1 MAERPAL
8 WYALGCMKNQT
19 PTSGHGVPDAFLN
32 KFGQHVT
39 GILCGFDRLRFRGT
53 LRMLFDPAIME
64 TYLLRCGIL
73 LKNFKAFAQNLT
85 DRVKAAAYHA
95 AQAAGRPVRYLP
107 RPDVA
112 KEDLARQIARDD
124 NVRSGLIAVL
134 TAVEPCLSYSLRGDH
149 QTQHIH
155 LVLETRKCTH
165 LYHYFLH
172 PAFGL
177 CHVRVQT
184 WFPFTVD
191 VCLNGREWLARQMER
206 AGLNYEQRDNC
217 FVRLSDASKAQALL
231 DRQLRTDW
239 PKQLGRLLAQA
250 HPLHAELSRPLK
262 QDYYWSASQTE
273 FATDLIFRD
282 ARTLATLYPQF
293 LQHGI
298 RSFASP
304 DVLRFLGRRS
314 PNAFQGEVTSTLKHR
329 PEGVR
334 LRHTVNGNSIK
345 VYDKQGR
352 VLRVETTIV
361 RPDQF
366 TVYRPAEGDP
376 EERFKWQRLRRGVAD
391 LWRRAEVSR
400 AANGRYLAALAS
412 VTGKTPLKTE
422 AAAVCRPVTVDGQ
435 RHRALN
441 PWSAADGALLEA
453 VSRGEF
459 TLAGF
464 RNRDLRGLLY
474 PRKAPVEEER
484 RRAARVTRQ
493 LALLRAHGLIR
504 KVSGTHRWLV
514 TEHGRRLITALLAA
528 RQADVDQLTQ
538 LAA

>member
-1 MAERPAL
+1 
-8 WYALGCMKNQT
+8 
-19 PTSGHGVPDAFLN
+19 
-32 KFGQHVT
+32 
-39 GILCGFDRLRFRGT
+39 LCGFDRLRFRGT

-64 TYLLRCGIL
+64 TYLLRCGVL
-73 LKNFKAFAQNLT
+73 RKNFKAFAQDLT
-85 DRVKAAAYHA
+85 DRVKAAAYQT

-112 KEDLARQIARDD
+112 KEDLARQIARDEH
-124 NVRSGLIAVL
+124 VHSGRIAVL
-134 TAVEPCLSYSLRGDH
+134 TAVEPCLSYSVRGNH
-149 QTQHIH
+149 QTKHIH

-172 PAFGL
+172 PDFGL
-177 CHVRVQT
+177 CHMRVQT

-206 AGLNYEQRDNC
+206 AGLSFEQRENC
-217 FVRLSDASKAQALL
+217 FVRVSDAARAQALL
-231 DRQLRTDW
+231 DEQLRTDW
-239 PKQLGRLLAQA
+239 PDQLNRLLAQA

-262 QDYYWSASQTE
+262 QDYYWSATQTE

-282 ARTLATLYPQF
+282 ARSLATLYPQF
-293 LQHGI
+293 LHHGLK
-298 RSFASP
+298 SFASP
-304 DVLRFLGRRS
+304 DVLRFLGKAQ
-314 PNAFQGEVTSTLKHR
+314 PNKFRGEVTSTLKRR

-345 VYDKQGR
+345 VYDKQGS

-361 RPDQF
+361 HPEHF
-366 TVYRPAEGDP
+366 TVYRPAAGDP
-376 EERFKWQRLRRGVAD
+376 EEHLQWQRLRRGVAD

-400 AANGRYLAALAS
+400 AANRRYLEALAS

-422 AAAVCRPVTVDGQ
+422 AATVCRPVTVDGH

-441 PWSAADGALLEA
+441 PWAATDGALLEA
-453 VSRGEF
+453 ISRGEF
-459 TLAGF
+459 TVAGF
-464 RNRDLRGLLY
+464 RNRDLRALLH
-474 PRKAPVEEER
+474 PGQATAEEQR

-493 LALLRAHGLIR
+493 LALLRAHRLIR
-504 KVSGTHRWLV
+504 KVSGTHRWQV
-514 TEHGRRLITALLAA
+514 TTTGRRLITALLAA